1 MAELSFINR
10 AAGKLFDRQI
20 LSQANEMAN
29 ELVTKYSGRIEQE
42 AISRFSN
49 MLQEQTNY
57 SLLYGNTRY
66 GKYMGT
72 YNPDDITLTT
82 YDRMRFDPQ
91 LQAGLQAIKLPILQL
106 SWDIESPNNEIK
118 DFVKKAIVPH
128 WKGMIRSTLTA
139 LDFGYSGHEKVWQVE
154 SKEVSEPVMGGKIDS
169 PALTYKK
176 IKSLHPCT
184 LTLNIDPKGN
194 FMGLTQYPYRTGG
207 DNYGTSSYGRVYSSR
222 NANPVVIPLEKTY
235 LFTHAFEFGNWYGH
249 SRLKP
254 AYATWFEYWVV
265 SGLLERYLERYG
277 APTKIATAPTGA
289 SQTGV
294 NADGTPKF
302 EDNMTLAER
311 AAESVGPDAVITFPA
326 VEKDRPGWGLEYMS
340 AEDSHEQFLN
350 VLKYLDNIKLRAL
363 FVPERILTQ
372 EFATGSGKMVE
383 QQVWIFLNSIKA
395 LSQEIEEAINKFVV
409 EDLVAFNFGK
419 NAPPVRLVIESISKE
434 REEFLADIYKGM
446 LIRGF
451 VTPDPHKIEAALRIP
466 FSEKIPVPISPQGL
480 PLPVEESVGR
490 PTPSSTLSLN
500 LSEYTSDPYWQMCSH
515 ERIAGSMRHIH
526 DILAE

>member
-1 MAELSFINR
+1 MAELSFLNK
-10 AAGKLFDRQI
+10 AAGKLFDKTI
-20 LSQANEMAN
+20 LSQANDMAN

-42 AISRFSN
+42 AIARYSN

-57 SLLYGNTRY
+57 SLLYGNSRY
-66 GKYMGT
+66 GRYMGT

-91 LQAGLQAIKLPILQL
+91 LHAGLQAIKLPILQL
-106 SWDIESPNNEIK
+106 TWDVESPNTEVRE
-118 DFVKKAIVPH
+118 FVKKTIAPL
-128 WKGMIRSTLTA
+128 WKGLIRSTLTA
-139 LDFGYSGHEKVWQVE
+139 LDFGYSGHEKVWQIE
-154 SKEVSEPVMGGKIDS
+154 NKEVAEPTMGGKIDS
-169 PALTYKK
+169 PALTYRK

-194 FMGLTQYPYRTGG
+194 FKGMTQYPYRAGFDG
-207 DNYGTSSYGRVYSSR
+207 HGQDYGRVYSHR
-222 NANPVVIPLEKTY
+222 NTRPVVIPLEKTY

-294 NADGTPKF
+294 NSDGTPKF

-311 AAESVGPDAVITFPA
+311 AAQSVGPDAVITFPA

-350 VLKYLDNIKLRAL
+350 TLKYLDNIKLRAL

-383 QQVWIFLNSIKA
+383 QQVWIFLNAIKA
-395 LSQEIEEAINKFVV
+395 LTQEIEEAINRFVV
-409 EDLVAFNFGK
+409 DDLVHFNFGK

-480 PLPVEESVGR
+480 PLPIEEDVSR
-490 PTPSSTLSLN
+490 PAPSSTLSLG
-500 LSEYTSDPYWQMCSH
+500 EFEEDPYWKMCSH
-515 ERIAGSMRHIH
+515 ERIIGRMGQAKE
-526 DILAE
+526 ILSD